1 MRSPT
6 GEPTNPLLS
15 AIDKHAISTL
25 DSPVP
30 VEVGE
35 NGLALDEQADRN
47 RHGGRRRA
55 VYVYPHEHY
64 AFWRTV
70 RMQAGAR
77 APLLPG
83 ALGENLLIEG
93 LLEPV
98 AWIGDLLCIDE
109 VELRIEGPRTPGHK
123 LDAHLGFAWAG
134 KMMQQSGFTGF
145 LCSVART
152 GRLSAGA
159 PVTVRPGDRI
169 TTIGEAHR
177 LGRRTGHAAPF

>member
-6 GEPTNPLLS
+6 GEQTTPLLS
-15 AIDKHAISTL
+15 AIDKHAISAL

-35 NGLALDEQADRN
+35 NGLALDQQADRD
-47 RHGGRRRA
+47 RQGGRRRA

-70 RMQAGAR
+70 RMQAGAQE
-77 APLLPG
+77 PLRPG

-93 LLEPV
+93 LLESA
-98 AWIGDLLCIDE
+98 AWIGDLLCIGE

-123 LDAHLGFAWAG
+123 LDAHLGFTWAS
-134 KMMQQSGFTGF
+134 KMMLQSGFTGF
-145 LCSVART
+145 MCSVVRA

-159 PVTVRPGDRI
+159 SLTVRPGDRI
-169 TTIGEAHR
+169 TTINQAHR
-177 LGRRTGHAAPF
+177 LGRHTGHAARF